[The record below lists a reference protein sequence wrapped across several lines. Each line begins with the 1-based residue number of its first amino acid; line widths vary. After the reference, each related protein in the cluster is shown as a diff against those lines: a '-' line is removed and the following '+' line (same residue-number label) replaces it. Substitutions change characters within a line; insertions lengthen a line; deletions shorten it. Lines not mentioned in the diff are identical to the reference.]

1 MIINVCDICDSPIKQ
16 KGNLL
21 CLVASNVPNSQGD
34 LYSVCDSCFLLVK
47 KILNAKQKSAEQTLK
62 DLEKTYKLE
71 PKKKGKK

>member
-21 CLVASNVPNSQGD
+21 CLVSAYEPNSQGD

-47 KILNAKQKSAEQTLK
+47 KILNAKRKEAEQVLK

-71 PKKKGKK
+71 HKKKGKK